1 MRSAAGVAQNVRVTY
16 NRESGT
22 KEYAVNGIRPPTL
35 ASAIGQFPV
44 VILSPENSAATFG
57 GPADRRRF
65 LDLLLSQVSRVY
77 LEDLLEY
84 RKALRQRNR
93 LLADARIEGSRAG
106 VQLEPWSENLA
117 RYGGRIMQRR
127 HEFVNEFRTSVIDA
141 YRNLVGDEEV
151 PEISYVP
158 ALCDGGMAS
167 GAFEER
173 LRQSLAAT
181 RDDEFRR
188 GLTVVGPHRDELAL
202 SIDGFPVQQ
211 YASQGQ
217 HKTLLVALKMAEFSY
232 MQERK
237 GESPLLLLDDVFSE
251 LDVRRSRHILDLVRS
266 LGQTIITSADEGVF
280 HGAID
285 WGDQHRRFVI
295 DHGTSRAA

>member
-1 MRSAAGVAQNVRVTY
+1 
-16 NRESGT
+16 
-22 KEYAVNGIRPPTL
+22 
-35 ASAIGQFPV
+35 
-44 VILSPENSAATFG
+44 
-57 GPADRRRF
+57 
-65 LDLLLSQVSRVY
+65 
-77 LEDLLEY
+77 
-84 RKALRQRNR
+84 
-93 LLADARIEGSRAG
+93 
-106 VQLEPWSENLA
+106 
-117 RYGGRIMQRR
+117 MQRR
-127 HEFVNEFRTSVIDA
+127 HEFVNEFRTPVIDA